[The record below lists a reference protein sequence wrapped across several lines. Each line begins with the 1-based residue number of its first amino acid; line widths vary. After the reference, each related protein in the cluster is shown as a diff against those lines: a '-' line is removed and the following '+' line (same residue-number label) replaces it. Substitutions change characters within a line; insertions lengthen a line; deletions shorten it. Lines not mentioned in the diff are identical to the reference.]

1 RRVGRLQEAWA
12 LARGRGAPPDGRV
25 LERAH
30 SGSRQDPA
38 GVRQEPAADQRGA
51 PRLGHA
57 ALDRA
62 LAHQP
67 REPGLLGDPA
77 LAAERLLART
87 DRRDDAGRRD
97 ETDGF
102 LAYPE
107 AARAWAPL
115 RQPARADDRG
125 VRPAEPAPQ
134 RRRAD
139 RGAGVG

>member
-1 RRVGRLQEAWA
+1 GPRRVGRLQASWA

-30 SGSRQDPA
+30 PGSRQDPA
-38 GVRQEPAADQRGA
+38 GVHPEPAADQRGA
-51 PRLGHA
+51 HLLGHA

-77 LAAERLLART
+77 LAAQRLLARP

-97 ETDGF
+97 ETDGL

-107 AARAWAPL
+107 AA
-115 RQPARADDRG
+115 
-125 VRPAEPAPQ
+125 
-134 RRRAD
+134 
-139 RGAGVG
+139 